1 MNTHCKRNPRPSGE
15 GFFKTSIWMAFV
27 IGGLFLIVGYWSAMG
42 GEEGMGERLI
52 GSAAR
57 SEAMP
62 VANDLYTKECGA
74 CHLAYPPGLLPA
86 RSWKKLMGGLS
97 DHFGD
102 NAELAPEDQ
111 RAVTDFLVKNAAD
124 RSGQKRSAKVVR
136 SLKDGEAPLRITEV
150 PYIVRKHHEIPS
162 RLIQG
167 NPQVKSLSRCNAC
180 HTRAEAGSF
189 SEHDVSI
196 PGYGAWD
203 D

>member
-1 MNTHCKRNPRPSGE
+1 M
-15 GFFKTSIWMAFV
+15 KTSIWMALV
-27 IGGLFLIVGYWSAMG
+27 IGGLFLIAGYWSAMG
-42 GEEGMGERLI
+42 GEEGMGERVW
-52 GSAAR
+52 GTAAR
-57 SEAMP
+57 PEVIQ

-86 RSWKKLMGGLS
+86 RSWEKLMNGLS

-111 RAVTDFLVKNAAD
+111 SALTDYLVKNAAD

-136 SLKDGEAPLRITEV
+136 SLKKEEAPLRISEV

-167 NPQVKSLSRCNAC
+167 NPKVKSLSNCNAC
-180 HTRAEAGSF
+180 HKRAEAGSF
-189 SEHDVSI
+189 NEHDVSI
-196 PGYGAWD
+196 PGHGAWD